1 MNSIGK
7 KQFLI
12 IYFLITALDLC
23 GVEAH
28 SFYLNLVFKP
38 MIVASLLI
46 YLFSNGAHKIP
57 GAVFAMLGLFLSW
70 IGDWLLIFQEHRPLF
85 FIGGLVSFLIAHIFF
100 IIYYIQTSKGKRLRK
115 FGAGYLFIMLIVAYG
130 IGLCWLLKDH
140 LGDLKIPVF
149 AYATVLTLMNIFAL
163 LRYGKVN
170 PVSFRLVMGGALLFA
185 CSDGLLALNLFLT
198 PIPFGGILIM
208 ATYAAAQYLIA
219 QSILTNPANGIDNPA
234 V

>member
-12 IYFLITALDLC
+12 IYSLITALDLC
-23 GVEAH
+23 GVVAH
-28 SFYLNLVFKP
+28 SFVLNLVFKP
-38 MIVASLLI
+38 LIVASLLI
-46 YLFSNGAHKIP
+46 YLFSNGAHKRA
-57 GAVFAMLGLFLSW
+57 GAVFAIIGLFLSW
-70 IGDWLLIFQEHRPLF
+70 IGDGLLIFQEHRPMF
-85 FIGGLVSFLIAHIFF
+85 FIGGLVAFLIAHIFF
-100 IIYYIQTSKGKRLRK
+100 IIYYLQTSKGKRQRK
-115 FGAGYLFIMLIVAYG
+115 FGAGYLFIILILAYG
-130 IGLCWLLKDH
+130 IGLCWVMKDD

-170 PVSFRLVMGGALLFA
+170 PVSFWLVMCGALLFA
-185 CSDGLLALNLFLT
+185 CSDGLLALNLFVT
-198 PIPFGGILIM
+198 PVPFGGILIM
-208 ATYAAAQYLIA
+208 ITYAAAQYLIA